1 MRRLDMNRILIVDDE
16 PIIADGLFDEFQNI
30 TYLELDIYKAY
41 SGKEA
46 LDILNKIRIDIV
58 ITDIRMPGVDGME
71 LMKRI
76 RANWPEC
83 KVIFL
88 TGYKEFNYAYNA
100 IQHSGVKYILKTE
113 GYGKIIETVE
123 KTISEIEEDLK
134 SGDLLKMATQQLG
147 TLSLMLQ
154 KEFLTA
160 LITGEDVSQ
169 NLKQEELEKLGIPL
183 KEDFEVLMLIGR
195 VDLLP
200 KTMTFSEKTKYFY
213 TIKLIV
219 EKFLSFKVNCIQ
231 IIDNHYNLVWLMQ
244 PKYEISMDNDSI
256 DNLTALWNS
265 TILFIKGTLETI
277 QITCRE
283 TLGMTISFAYNNQ
296 SVCWENIADNYDSL
310 RLTMDYRISSGVEML
325 LMDTSILKCK
335 SLKKPIYE
343 ETNLKFNSSKLEIL
357 ETYLERCKKD
367 EFINLLKETTNFLPT
382 IKSRHYAPA
391 LKLYFSISMLFLTYI
406 NRWNLE
412 DEIPFKTPIYKLLRP
427 DEHASWADAVE
438 YLVQLAGIIFEIQE
452 GEEDKRVVDI
462 SIALK
467 TYINNHL
474 DEEITLTK
482 LADIAYFNPSYL
494 SRLFKHMT
502 GINLTEYIQDARIKK
517 AKLLLKNNDYKICD
531 VAKAVGYGSAT
542 NFTRFYKKVTNITP
556 QEYRE
561 LRGFSDI

>member
-1 MRRLDMNRILIVDDE
+1 
-16 PIIADGLFDEFQNI
+16 
-30 TYLELDIYKAY
+30 
-41 SGKEA
+41 
-46 LDILNKIRIDIV
+46 
-58 ITDIRMPGVDGME
+58 
-71 LMKRI
+71 
-76 RANWPEC
+76 
-83 KVIFL
+83 
-88 TGYKEFNYAYNA
+88 
-100 IQHSGVKYILKTE
+100 
-113 GYGKIIETVE
+113 
-123 KTISEIEEDLK
+123 
-134 SGDLLKMATQQLG
+134 
-147 TLSLMLQ
+147 
-154 KEFLTA
+154 
-160 LITGEDVSQ
+160 
-169 NLKQEELEKLGIPL
+169 
-183 KEDFEVLMLIGR
+183 
-195 VDLLP
+195 
-200 KTMTFSEKTKYFY
+200 
-213 TIKLIV
+213 
-219 EKFLSFKVNCIQ
+219 
-231 IIDNHYNLVWLMQ
+231 
-244 PKYEISMDNDSI
+244 
-256 DNLTALWNS
+256 
-265 TILFIKGTLETI
+265 
-277 QITCRE
+277 
-283 TLGMTISFAYNNQ
+283 
-296 SVCWENIADNYDSL
+296 
-310 RLTMDYRISSGVEML
+310 ML

>member
-219 EKFLSFKVNCIQ
+219 EKFLSFKVDCIQ